1 MITMQPP
8 SQQRIIRVKLGT
20 FNQGRRQTGRDIT
33 TPESPSNPLGSA
45 DLRILRAWIEA
56 ELAHPGDLALVIA
69 AVETAVMQAST
80 AGGRRALGQYYYRV
94 PERLRPLLGQ
104 PDGAGLKR
112 LLGDWTRGGFEPGVA
127 DLTEREAE
135 AYWLRIRGWSPSA
148 IACEMTPAR
157 QRFDRRLWISIQ
169 TVYNYCW
176 QAKSKVLRAFGLP
189 VADEAEDEA

>member
-1 MITMQPP
+1 MIAMQPTP
-8 SQQRIIRVKLGT
+8 RTVRIKLGT
-20 FNQGRRQTGRDIT
+20 FAQGRRQTGRDIT
-33 TPESPSNPLGSA
+33 SPVGPSNPMGSP

-56 ELAHPGDLALVIA
+56 ELAHPGDLAYVLA
-69 AVETAVMQAST
+69 AVETAVMQSAT

-112 LLGDWTRGGFEPGVA
+112 LLGDWTKGGFAPGVA

-157 QRFDRRLWISIQ
+157 QRFDRRLWLSIQ
-169 TVYNYCW
+169 TVYNYTS
-176 QAKSKVLRAFGLP
+176 QSRAKVLRAFGLP
-189 VADEAEDEA
+189 VTEEPEDG